1 MKFSLAIVLLSA
13 VSAHKLVQRDPVVQE
28 AENSF
33 GDTRTAGKQVES
45 V

>member
-1 MKFSLAIVLLSA
+1 MKFSLAVVALLGS

-33 GDTRTAGKQVES
+33 GDTRTAGR
-45 V
+45 